1 MVGGFNHNFR
11 HKGELYH
18 VQTEDGG
25 RKNPRIVTQLFHG
38 GTVLASQKQS
48 YDEILDQDDLS
59 QQVEGR
65 MQEQHKEMLRRL
77 RSGDLDETIA
87 SLVKAAPEQ
96 VAAPLEPATDAGLE
110 ALEEPET
117 AQATSVAEATVDLD
131 ELVFAYLAG
140 NDSRYQV
147 Q

>member
-11 HKGELYH
+11 HNGELFH

-25 RKNPRIVTQLFHG
+25 RKSPRIVTQLFYG

-59 QQVEGR
+59 QQVEAR
-65 MQEQHKEMLRRL
+65 MQEQHKEILRRL
-77 RSGDLDETIA
+77 RSGDFDETI
-87 SLVKAAPEQ
+87 SRLVKLAPRH
-96 VAAPLEPATDAGLE
+96 
-110 ALEEPET
+110 
-117 AQATSVAEATVDLD
+117 SVAPPPVEAEQGAARIAPAAEPIVDLD

-140 NDSRYQV
+140 NDHRYQI

>member
-38 GTVLASQKQS
+38 GTVLASQKQA
-48 YDEILDQDDLS
+48 YDDILGLADLS
-59 QQVEGR
+59 QQVESR

-77 RSGDLDETIA
+77 RSGDFDETID
-87 SLVKAAPEQ
+87 SLVKGAPQQE
-96 VAAPLEPATDAGLE
+96 ASSLEPAADDGLE
-110 ALEEPET
+110 VLEIFEKDQLAPVVE
-117 AQATSVAEATVDLD
+117 ENIDLD
-131 ELVFAYLAG
+131 ELVFIYLAG
-140 NDSRYQV
+140 NDNRY
-147 Q
+147 

>member
-11 HKGELYH
+11 YKGEIYH

-38 GTVLASQKQS
+38 GTVLASQKQA
-48 YDEILDQDDLS
+48 YDEILDQEDFS

-77 RSGDLDETIA
+77 RSGDFDEIIA
-87 SLVKAAPEQ
+87 SLAKGAPQKDAAAPE
-96 VAAPLEPATDAGLE
+96 PEHDAVQE
-110 ALEEPET
+110 ASEASET
-117 AQATSVAEATVDLD
+117 APVVEENVDLD
-131 ELVFAYLAG
+131 ELIFIYLAG
-140 NDSRYQV
+140 NDNRYQI
-147 Q
+147 

>member
-11 HKGELYH
+11 YKGELYH

-38 GTVLASQKQS
+38 GTVLGSQKQS
-48 YDEILDQDDLS
+48 YDELLDCADLS
-59 QQVEGR
+59 KQVESR

-77 RSGDLDETIA
+77 RSGEFDGIIADLAAISTKPAAATEQPA
-87 SLVKAAPEQ
+87 VVGEPEVSVKA
-96 VAAPLEPATDAGLE
+96 EPVID
-110 ALEEPET
+110 
-117 AQATSVAEATVDLD
+117 VD

-140 NDSRYQV
+140 NDNRYHGSLKGV
-147 Q
+147 